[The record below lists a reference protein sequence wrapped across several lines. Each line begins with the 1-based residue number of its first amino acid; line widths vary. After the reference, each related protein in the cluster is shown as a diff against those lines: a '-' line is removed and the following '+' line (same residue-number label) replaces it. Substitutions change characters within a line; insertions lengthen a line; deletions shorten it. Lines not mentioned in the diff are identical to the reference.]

1 MGLRDLLDRAKAKLF
16 GPSKKVQEAAEAAQQ
31 KIEDACTQTADLTF
45 LRDSLRKEKTQM
57 RRVAK
62 DAISGVRG
70 KTEEETKNMQAK
82 QPPLTRDEAEKK
94 LESFG
99 WKERK

>member
-1 MGLRDLLDRAKAKLF
+1 MGFRDLLKRLF
-16 GPSKKVQEAAEAAQQ
+16 GPSKKALAAAEEARLE
-31 KIEDACTQTADLTF
+31 IERACTQTADLTD
-45 LRDSLRKEKTQM
+45 LRKTLRKEKTRM
-57 RRVAK
+57 RRVAN

-82 QPPLTRDEAEKK
+82 QKPLTRDEAEKK